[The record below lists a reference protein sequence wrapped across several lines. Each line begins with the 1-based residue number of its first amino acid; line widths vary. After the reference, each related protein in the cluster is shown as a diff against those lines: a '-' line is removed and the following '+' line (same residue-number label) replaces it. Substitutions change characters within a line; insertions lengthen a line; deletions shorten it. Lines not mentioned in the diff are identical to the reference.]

1 MNNVTQNWLKKI
13 FVFLLLIV
21 IFQGVYSAGKYNQYH
36 SDLGNFISSI
46 EKRVSL
52 DLAKLRLANKRF
64 NTVAHETSVRDYI
77 DTLNLNLSDV
87 NAPVR
92 LVALQ
97 QIKTSPLPVHDV
109 YETVLNTSEQAINLK
124 IAMLKWP
131 YLSTFSPHAL
141 LLALFLTVLSRK
153 VFSASP
159 KTITKE
165 ILEEHASHQTKL
177 IVNLHSK
184 SLSNGLKKVDVELP
198 NKPFCFYVAL
208 LDYCIN
214 HKEPYLNHSK
224 NVPDEL
230 LSAANKYFYR
240 LIELGHTKRK
250 KPDFSTNLDKTLSE
264 IRAALDMVFLHSVDD
279 KELFYPPKA
288 QGEGSRSKLHNYALE
303 HVNPKQIEFIG
314 R

>member
-1 MNNVTQNWLKKI
+1 M
-13 FVFLLLIV
+13 
-21 IFQGVYSAGKYNQYH
+21 
-36 SDLGNFISSI
+36 
-46 EKRVSL
+46 SL

-77 DTLNLNLSDV
+77 DTLNINLSDV

-97 QIKTSPLPVHDV
+97 QIKTSPLPAHDV
-109 YETVLNTSEQAINLK
+109 YETVLSTSDQAIYLK

-131 YLSTFSPHAL
+131 YLSTFSPYAL
-141 LLALFLTVLSRK
+141 ILALFMTVISRK

-159 KTITKE
+159 KPITKE
-165 ILEEHASHQTKL
+165 ILEEHASHQIKL